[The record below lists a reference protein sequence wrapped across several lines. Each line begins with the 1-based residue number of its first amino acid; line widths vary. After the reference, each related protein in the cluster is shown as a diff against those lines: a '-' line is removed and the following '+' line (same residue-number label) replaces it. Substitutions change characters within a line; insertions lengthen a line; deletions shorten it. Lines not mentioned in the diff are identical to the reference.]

1 MFNKLIFILVCVYFL
16 QVTVFE
22 IEVRKTESLFPEPAD
37 AKAIVERKILELL
50 KESEQDKQ
58 KQVRD
63 DIWTC
68 TALKLGGNIT
78 PSIIYHKEAWRLLTS
93 FFLHFNALHLI
104 MNCLLIWFYSSKKS
118 DFPNQFYIFSA
129 FNILCSN
136 ITSSLIH
143 PDMLKLG
150 SSSLSVSL
158 LAYSLYKNLEKSPDF
173 SLFFDLL
180 FLIVFIFQIFN
191 KQIDNVVHLFGFIN
205 TIVYC
210 FFKRKEMQKVYW
222 TLCIGYLLLSGFVL
236 FQTTLSEEQR
246 VAVLINYGCYDD

>member
-1 MFNKLIFILVCVYFL
+1 MFNKLTYILVCVYFL

-22 IEVRKTESLFPEPAD
+22 IDIRKAETLFPQPQD
-37 AKAIVERKILELL
+37 AKALVERKILELL

-58 KQVRD
+58 KQIRD

-68 TALKLGGNIT
+68 TALKLGGSIT
-78 PSIIYHKEAWRLLTS
+78 PSILYHKEVWRLLAS
-93 FFLHFNALHLI
+93 FFLHFNALHLV
-104 MNCLLIWFYSSKKS
+104 MNCLLIWFYNSKKS
-118 DFPNQFYIFSA
+118 DFPQEFYVFSVL
-129 FNILCSN
+129 NVLCSN
-136 ITSSLIH
+136 ITSALIH

-158 LAYSLYKNLEKSPDF
+158 LAYSLYQNLEKKPDF

-205 TIVYC
+205 TFVYC
-210 FFKRKEMQKVYW
+210 IFRRREMLKGYW
-222 TLCIGYLLLSGFVL
+222 VLCACYLVFSGFLL
-236 FQTTLSEEQR
+236 FQTKLTEEQR